1 MVALVAAVVLA
12 REGSLTV
19 TVTVTVTV
27 IVTVAVSVT
36 GGNAVAPGWEVQVAE
51 PVLVTSVSSTS

>member
-19 TVTVTVTV
+19 T
-27 IVTVAVSVT
+27 VTVAVSVT

>member
-19 TVTVTVTV
+19 TVT
-27 IVTVAVSVT
+27 VTVAVSVT